1 MQLYSNAFEVLTN
14 SLYASNRIEN
24 QLIRILVSYAC
35 LLPCLSFA
43 TSVHNRTC
51 THTHKR
57 ARCNGYW
64 CWFRMHVAQLT
75 SISVAIVSK
84 YIDNGTNEC
93 RHEELYNLNC
103 IRNNQC
109 SELQQQYNSIN
120 KNNKKPSTNR
130 RTFDFACT
138 S

>member
-24 QLIRILVSYAC
+24 QLIRILVSYM
-35 LLPCLSFA
+35 PVSFLVFPSPLQF
-43 TSVHNRTC
+43 TIVHA
-51 THTHKR
+51 HTHKR